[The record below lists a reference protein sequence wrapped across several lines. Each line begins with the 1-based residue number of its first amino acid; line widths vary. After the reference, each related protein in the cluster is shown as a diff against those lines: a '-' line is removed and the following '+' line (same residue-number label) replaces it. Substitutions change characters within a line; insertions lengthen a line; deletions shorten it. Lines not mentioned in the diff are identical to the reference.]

1 MQTYCRRDAA
11 LILDEIGRIGID
23 KCMNALASEYDLS
36 DKFLMETG
44 HLLDIYTLSGI
55 IPMDIAVYNKYIDRL
70 DWVGVTNNIKLDI
83 KGIDFAMTAMFV
95 VILLEQIL
103 GGVKNLPSVIIGVGA
118 SLLSL
123 LIFGASDFL
132 IPSMAFML
140 LALAAFKK
148 PISAL
153 SKAGGEAK

>member
-1 MQTYCRRDAA
+1 
-11 LILDEIGRIGID
+11 
-23 KCMNALASEYDLS
+23 
-36 DKFLMETG
+36 
-44 HLLDIYTLSGI
+44 
-55 IPMDIAVYNKYIDRL
+55 
-70 DWVGVTNNIKLDI
+70 
-83 KGIDFAMTAMFV
+83 MTAMFV

-103 GGVKNLPSVIIGVGA
+103 GGVKNLPSVIIGVGT